1 MTDEVDQDNNDL
13 HGGRWANMWLTIF
26 FVLQATVML
35 ASLCLNFCLIRAMAR
50 NANKETSVIYMA
62 LMFFFFTS
70 LVDTGLIF
78 GKMRYFFFIIINDV
92 RNIYRN
98 KSADN

>member
-26 FVLQATVML
+26 FVLQAMVMF
-35 ASLCLNFCLIRAMAR
+35 ASLGLNFCLIRAMAR

-62 LMFFFFTS
+62 LIFFFFTS

-78 GKMRYFFFIIINDV
+78 GKIQEM
-92 RNIYRN
+92 IYLY
-98 KSADN
+98 K